1 MTEAARG
8 ALNPLCPWISAP
20 PVRSLV
26 CTSHQV
32 IPHDALP
39 SADRCF
45 STPPAH
51 ADYPH
56 RVRCL
61 SQRYMAAAQAETGS
75 VLMRQVVVVVV
86 ALTAFLLVTVARS
99 SRWPFG
105 RENLQDST
113 AAVALFFGNVPLC
126 PAASAD
132 CFLVSESRRCNH
144 LS

>member
-1 MTEAARG
+1 MSRRELKSLGAATDPYLP
-8 ALNPLCPWISAP
+8 AKAPLKF
-20 PVRSLV
+20 LEEV
-26 CTSHQV
+26 C
-32 IPHDALP
+32 
-39 SADRCF
+39 
-45 STPPAH
+45 AH

-105 RENLQDST
+105 RVNLQDST

-132 CFLVSESRRCNH
+132 CFLVSEPRR
-144 LS
+144 